1 MSIYLRNPLMHIG
14 TRYACLRMKVA
25 KLIAVIFHAQQPHN
39 AIYTVYATLWSEKWK
54 NSAID
59 VLQHNC
65 ERVMSTAG
73 VQFYCPSICNIC
85 IYPILLLLQCF

>member
-1 MSIYLRNPLMHIG
+1 MVLGTHI
-14 TRYACLRMKVA
+14 CLRMKVA

-59 VLQHNC
+59 VILQNNC

-73 VQFYCPSICNIC
+73 MQFYCPSICNIFTQFYC
-85 IYPILLLLQCF
+85 